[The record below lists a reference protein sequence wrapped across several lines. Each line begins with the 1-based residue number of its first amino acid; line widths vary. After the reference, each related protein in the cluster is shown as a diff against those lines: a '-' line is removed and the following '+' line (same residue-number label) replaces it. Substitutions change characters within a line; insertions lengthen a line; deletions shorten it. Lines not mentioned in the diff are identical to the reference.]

1 MVCTSESDSRWM
13 TARDSRL
20 QPAGFTRLAYAR
32 QTEFIRAFASHPR
45 CNCTSNCVSL
55 DLVNAMISHAQ
66 SSRLNN
72 YHTHKQKILGNPSAQ
87 PAPAWKPNAKGA
99 SGSNAEVGSRII
111 ISRTVGPVKD
121 VFMVYNSQ
129 GRSRGMAVVT
139 FARTGDAAVARA
151 KYNGKIVDGRR
162 PIKIELIV
170 DEDAVRRAAPPAP
183 AVPSLLDRLSGPK
196 PTQGATHPNARQPA
210 AQPGKGTGAATPA
223 HNPKVRLRAK
233 KGPRRL
239 NKQRQQAKQPPK
251 KKTAEELDREM
262 EEYKARAEGKGGK
275 AAASMEVA

>member
-1 MVCTSESDSRWM
+1 
-13 TARDSRL
+13 
-20 QPAGFTRLAYAR
+20 
-32 QTEFIRAFASHPR
+32 
-45 CNCTSNCVSL
+45 
-55 DLVNAMISHAQ
+55 MISHAQ

-111 ISRTVGPVKD
+111 ISRLPLDVVENEVEARLDSTVGPVKD